1 MMSGFVPVNAGYT
14 VSVRRT
20 RMTVFVL
27 LTMVFAGDSPICI
40 LHQGAR
46 IHTP

>member
-1 MMSGFVPVNAGYT
+1 MMPGCVPVNAGYT

-20 RMTVFVL
+20 RLNVFVL
-27 LTMVFAGDSPICI
+27 LTMVFAGDSPIFI
-40 LHQGAR
+40 LHQGTR